1 MLGLLEPSTSADIL
15 KAYFETLALE
25 PSKPEKGERKLAD
38 DYLLLYD
45 ESFTGLDFSKRVGL
59 LEFGL

>member
-1 MLGLLEPSTSADIL
+1 MLGLLEPSTLADIL

-45 ESFTGLDFSKRVGL
+45 ESFTG
-59 LEFGL
+59 